1 MLCQKISTMKG
12 MLCMNI
18 QLETVGL
25 GKSFDLNS
33 QKLNILC
40 DINFT
45 VEKGDFVS
53 IMGPS
58 GSGKSTLLY
67 LLGLLDTPSEGK
79 ILLCG
84 KDVASLSDKELSRIR
99 CQKLGFVFQAYNLV
113 PTLSVEDN
121 ILLPICIDKKDSRQ
135 YEEKLTEVIERVG
148 LSHRRKATPT
158 ELSGGE
164 QQRAAIAR
172 SLINDPEIIL
182 LDEPIGNLDSKN
194 GIKIMNLLKEINEKS
209 EKTIIQVTHSEE
221 ATKYG
226 TRLLRMKDG
235 RLQKDGCL

>member
-1 MLCQKISTMKG
+1 
-12 MLCMNI
+12 MNI

-25 GKSFDLNS
+25 GKTFELNS

-45 VEKGDFVS
+45 VEGGDFVS

-67 LLGLLDTPSEGK
+67 LLGLLDTPTEGK
-79 ILLCG
+79 IFLCG
-84 KDVASLSDKELSRIR
+84 KDVGVLPDKELSRIR
-99 CQKLGFVFQAYNLV
+99 RQKLGFVFQSYNLV

-121 ILLPICIDKKDSRQ
+121 ILLPVCIDKKDSRQ
-135 YEEKLTEVIERVG
+135 YEEKLTEVLERVG

-164 QQRAAIAR
+164 QQRTAIAR
-172 SLINDPEIIL
+172 SLMNDPEMIF

-194 GIKIMNLLKEINEKS
+194 GIRVMNLLKEINEKS
-209 EKTIIQVTHSEE
+209 GKTIIQVTHSEE
-221 ATKYG
+221 STKYG
-226 TRLLRMKDG
+226 NRLLRMKDG
-235 RLQKDGCL
+235 RLQKDG

>member
-1 MLCQKISTMKG
+1 
-12 MLCMNI
+12 MNI
-18 QLETVGL
+18 QLETVNL
-25 GKSFDLNS
+25 GKAFKLND

-40 DINFT
+40 DINFK

-84 KDVASLSDKELSRIR
+84 EDVAGLPDKELSRVR
-99 CQKLGFVFQAYNLV
+99 RQKLGFVFQSYNLV
-113 PTLSVEDN
+113 PTLTVEDN
-121 ILLPICIDKKDSRQ
+121 ILLPVCLDKKDSRE
-135 YEEKLTEVIERVG
+135 YEGKLTEVIERVG
-148 LSHRRKATPT
+148 LSHRRKATPA

-164 QQRAAIAR
+164 QQRVAIAR
-172 SLINDPEIIL
+172 SLINNPEIIL

-194 GIKIMNLLKEINEKS
+194 GTNIMNLLKEINEKS

-221 ATKYG
+221 STKYG
-226 TRLLRMKDG
+226 NKLLRMKDG
-235 RLQKDGCL
+235 RLQKDGGYKCE